1 MLTGPKRKN
10 AMTKARVVFLDEGGN
25 EIKTVLMAGLVVTPQ
40 ANGETESCTTL
51 EELIKC
57 LAGKENQ
64 TLKVA
69 GTITEVV

>member
-1 MLTGPKRKN
+1 MP
-10 AMTKARVVFLDEGGN
+10 MTMARVVFLDEGGK
-25 EIKTVLMAGLVVTPQ
+25 EIKTVFMAGLVVTTQ
-40 ANGETESCTTL
+40 ANDQEPCTTL

-57 LAGKENQ
+57 LTGKEKQ